1 MPQDNKQ
8 KTIDALIHLAS
19 LSESELIKHLLS
31 YGCDSA
37 IMQASGVPRSVI
49 FKIRTGRQRIDKTQF
64 GTILSLGRM
73 YEKGGNK

>member
-8 KTIDALIHLAS
+8 KTIDALVHLAS
-19 LSESELIKHLLS
+19 LSDDELVKHLLS

-37 IMQASGVPRSVI
+37 IMRESGVPRSVI
-49 FKIRTGRQRIDKTQF
+49 FKIRTGRQSIDKTQF

-73 YEKGGNK
+73 YKKGGNE